1 MRPAGAS
8 FQYTATAPAPKP
20 VPLTKTVV
28 PGSPLVGRSA
38 TWAVPWGV
46 GVGDAERGVAD
57 GVAVTVG
64 LLVSVGEGVVVGV
77 AV

>member
-1 MRPAGAS
+1 VRPAGAA
-8 FQYTATAPAPKP
+8 FQYTATAPAPKL

-28 PGSPLVGRSA
+28 PGGPLVGRSA
-38 TWAVPWGV
+38 AWGVPCGV
-46 GVGDAERGVAD
+46 GVGDAGRGVAD

-64 LLVSVGEGVVVGV
+64 ALVSVGEGVVVGG